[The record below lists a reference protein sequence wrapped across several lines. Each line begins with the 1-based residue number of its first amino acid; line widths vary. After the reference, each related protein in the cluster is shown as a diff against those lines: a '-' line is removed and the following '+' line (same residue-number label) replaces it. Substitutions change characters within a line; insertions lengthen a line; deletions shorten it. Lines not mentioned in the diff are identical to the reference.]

1 MNLSRAAIGV
11 TVAGIAFGGVPT
23 LTSAQQRVDRGLAAA
38 HDVRLK
44 VWAPAGSVS
53 LEAWDRDSLHIRGTV
68 EQGRLFAGGGRDA
81 MKVAVEDPTGATLSP
96 VSDLVIRVPRGA
108 QVSVKTVTGAIEAV
122 DVTGWFNSVSGSI
135 RLRGTAQRLE
145 AESLDGDITLQAEAP
160 WVRVRTGSGALTI
173 EGRYR
178 DLLASSV
185 SGPIHVV
192 NKEVERGRLESV
204 TGDIHYFGRFRAGG
218 SVDFDSHSGTIT
230 LELPAEM
237 AGRLDLTSVS
247 GSIDNQLTADRP
259 SKTATGAGQKL
270 DLTRGTGGVTIT
282 VRSFKGT
289 IRLVRM

>member
-1 MNLSRAAIGV
+1 MNLAQAVIGV
-11 TVAGIAFGGVPT
+11 TVAGIALGCGPAWMR
-23 LTSAQQRVDRGLAAA
+23 AQERIDRGHAAA
-38 HDVRLK
+38 QDIRLK
-44 VWAPAGSVS
+44 VWAPAGSVR
-53 LEAWDRDSLHIRGTV
+53 LEAWERDSIQIRGTV
-68 EQGRLFAGGGRDA
+68 EQGRLFAGGGHDA
-81 MKVAVEDPTGATLSP
+81 MKVAVENPDGASLTP
-96 VSDLVIRVPRGA
+96 VSHLVIRVPRGA
-108 QVSVKTVTGAIEAV
+108 QVSVKTVTGAIEAT

-135 RLRGTAQRLE
+135 QLRGTARRLE

-160 WVRVRTGSGALTI
+160 WVRVRTGSGTLTI

-185 SGPIHVV
+185 SGPIRVV

-230 LELPAEM
+230 LELPAEFV
-237 AGRLDLTSVS
+237 GRLDLTSVS

-259 SKTATGAGQKL
+259 SKPATGAGQKL
-270 DLTRGTGGVTIT
+270 NLALGAGGTSIT
-282 VRSFKGT
+282 ARSFKGT